1 MTFSVCNINICIFQ
15 IQTKFTSFFHLLFI
29 LTLPHPQHP
38 FATNLISYSLIK
50 MEDRK
55 LLTLKT
61 LHALF
66 HALTIPYTLCVL
78 FLQRSEAEGSP
89 EVFYLGC
96 IVGVQFMNTI
106 FSLIDIV
113 VIIPKCFAMMFFQV
127 GRDTTICKISI
138 NSNLHFS

>member
-1 MTFSVCNINICIFQ
+1 
-15 IQTKFTSFFHLLFI
+15 
-29 LTLPHPQHP
+29 
-38 FATNLISYSLIK
+38 

-55 LLTLKT
+55 LLMLKL

-66 HALTIPYTLCVL
+66 HAMTIPYTLCVL
-78 FLQRSEAEGSP
+78 FLQRLEAEGSP

-127 GRDTTICKISI
+127 GRNATIYIISI